1 MNIFHIL
8 FYYIKQTFGEK
19 KKKKG
24 IEFYNKTI
32 VANGFDK

>member
-19 KKKKG
+19 KKKG